1 MTVLRT
7 KGLCTKVTD
16 EEYAM
21 FERLADGETLS
32 EWVRDTL
39 LKAIATPPADPV
51 VVAELLAFRSIV
63 LTLLFKIA
71 NREPVSADVMKRVID
86 QADGEKVQRLHQRL
100 APPTGAS
107 DE

>member
-16 EEYAM
+16 EEYAT

-39 LKAIATPPADPV
+39 LKAISTPPADP

-63 LTLLFKIA
+63 LNLLFKIA
-71 NREPVSADVMKRVID
+71 NREPVTADVMKGVID
-86 QADGEKVQRLHQRL
+86 QADGERVRRVHERL
-100 APPTGAS
+100 APPAGAR

>member
-7 KGLCTKVTD
+7 KGLCTKVTE
-16 EEYAM
+16 EEYAT

-32 EWVRDTL
+32 EWVRDML
-39 LKAIATPPADPV
+39 LKATATPPADPV

-63 LTLLFKIA
+63 LNLLFKIA
-71 NREPVSADVMKRVID
+71 NRQPVTADVMQGVIG
-86 QADGEKVQRLHQRL
+86 QADGERVRRVHERL
-100 APPTGAS
+100 AGAR

>member
-16 EEYAM
+16 EEYAT

-32 EWVRDTL
+32 EWVSDML
-39 LKAIATPPADPV
+39 LKAIAAPPADPV

-63 LTLLFKIA
+63 LNLLFKIA
-71 NREPVSADVMKRVID
+71 NREPVTADVMKGIID
-86 QADGEKVQRLHQRL
+86 QADGERVGRVHERL